1 MFSLILSLAIAASEP
16 SNYQTSRLICNG
28 RVVAEYIFDIRTTKW
43 VYNNDMWLFLQYDKN
58 ILAEYKPKKS
68 ERCYAVNTDD

>member
-1 MFSLILSLAIAASEP
+1 MFSLIFSLVVALSEP

-28 RVVAEYIFDIRTTKW
+28 QVVAEYILDIRTTKW

-68 ERCYAVNTDD
+68 ERCYAVNSL